1 MAGKWLRARQT
12 KYAAYAT
19 VYIVVVLTI
28 AVVANVL
35 ANRYNRSWD
44 STANKR
50 FTLSDQT
57 AKVVGDLP
65 QDALIKYYDQ
75 TGSFQ
80 QARDL
85 LDRYANLSSGFA
97 SSTLM
102 RSGIPRRFALPA
114 SPITAPPSSRLA
126 TRRNRPR
133 A

>member
-85 LDRYANLSSGFA
+85 LDRYANLSS
-97 SSTLM
+97 
-102 RSGIPRRFALPA
+102 RVRVEYVDALRDPQA
-114 SPITAPPSSRLA
+114 FRAAGLSNYGTAVVEMA
-126 TRRNRPR
+126 TRRKRPR